1 MSSRLPSAVA
11 ALVLSVVV
19 VTAPITQAGSPP
31 PPALATL
38 EPGGF
43 TQIQQTLDVN
53 IVFVGYE
60 TGGGNL
66 GIDLTAF
73 GRVLPATYRPIHRYP
88 AFYGIR
94 QEMGLEFSFDY
105 HSVFASSVYENAFF
119 SYLASI
125 ATPAPLTP
133 QQAAYNAQTANV
145 LNVTS
150 NAEIDAIA
158 VERWLAQNPPAGVDT
173 SRYTIYF
180 VNWYGRSDFQFH
192 VYTKTDEPDAD
203 TNYNFGVL
211 RPTRRMIAWGGT
223 ADDDPESG
231 SGTGEV
237 RRVWFYDLSAGPEA
251 WTANFNVDNA
261 DVDGDGLLD
270 YRMPP
275 SWEYGSAAGYRAF
288 SSISLDLGLIA
299 RFVAIDL
306 LFTPSPLYKPALSPP
321 LLPSAIGVT
330 VGMYQGD
337 PAVDGKT
344 FFKPQLTTDTLTG
357 LQPYNTFST
366 TVRDQSFTS
375 RAAAIYRCF
384 LAGTSCFG
392 FRLFGIAFGDLFLY
406 HQDKIVTFLEGGFD
420 YEVPVFTYNLP
431 TTLSTGG
438 LLGFADDN
446 WVDGTQSFVFAFGDP
461 FFRSLGYG
469 HSTTVIHEVGHHV
482 GLSHP
487 HDGFDYELD
496 VDFGPSGPFYFAW
509 AGDESSSVMHY
520 LALDD
525 DFGQFNRDT
534 MDRSMLIHYVNQ
546 ANRILASIYA
556 SPRAGDA
563 AAHLLAADGL
573 AASAL
578 TAYDAMEYRVAVAR
592 GKAAYQAVVAAA
604 AAIDVAVEPQAQQ
617 ADYKAKSRNGKFV
630 DTVDYWRLTQ

>member
-1 MSSRLPSAVA
+1 
-11 ALVLSVVV
+11 
-19 VTAPITQAGSPP
+19 
-31 PPALATL
+31 
-38 EPGGF
+38 
-43 TQIQQTLDVN
+43 
-53 IVFVGYE
+53 
-60 TGGGNL
+60 
-66 GIDLTAF
+66 
-73 GRVLPATYRPIHRYP
+73 
-88 AFYGIR
+88 
-94 QEMGLEFSFDY
+94 
-105 HSVFASSVYENAFF
+105 
-119 SYLASI
+119 
-125 ATPAPLTP
+125 
-133 QQAAYNAQTANV
+133 
-145 LNVTS
+145 
-150 NAEIDAIA
+150 
-158 VERWLAQNPPAGVDT
+158 
-173 SRYTIYF
+173 
-180 VNWYGRSDFQFH
+180 
-192 VYTKTDEPDAD
+192 
-203 TNYNFGVL
+203 
-211 RPTRRMIAWGGT
+211 
-223 ADDDPESG
+223 
-231 SGTGEV
+231 
-237 RRVWFYDLSAGPEA
+237 
-251 WTANFNVDNA
+251 
-261 DVDGDGLLD
+261 
-270 YRMPP
+270 
-275 SWEYGSAAGYRAF
+275 
-288 SSISLDLGLIA
+288 
-299 RFVAIDL
+299 
-306 LFTPSPLYKPALSPP
+306 
-321 LLPSAIGVT
+321 
-330 VGMYQGD
+330 MYQAD

-344 FFKPQLTTDTLTG
+344 FFKPQLTTDTLTA

-366 TVRDQSFTS
+366 TVRDQSFAS

-384 LAGTSCFG
+384 LVGPSCFG
-392 FRLFGIAFGDLFLY
+392 FRLFGISFGDLFLY

-420 YEVPVFTYNLP
+420 YEVPIFTYNLP
-431 TTLSTGG
+431 TALSTGG